1 MLHRS
6 PPRGSTSLSSKLAIC
21 CFLLRVSCSE
31 GLLSPQFKAASKSS
45 LALAADRVVVALTRE
60 EGKND
65 KLVQHIKRNPELDSQ
80 IDLLELPCI
89 EHAGGPDFEKLGE
102 TLLSQRWDYVAVTS
116 PEAARVVASAWDV
129 VRDNPLPVVAVG
141 KATEKTLQKFG
152 IPVTFTPSKA
162 TAKVLAQELEYKGE
176 GTTLLYLASVRAQ
189 DTLESGLMA
198 RGFAVTRLNTYDT
211 ITATWSE
218 EQKEKAKKVK
228 VACFASPSSI
238 KGWLSNTGD
247 NKDVMAACIGETSA
261 KACRGHSWSE
271 SQIFFPE
278 SPGLE
283 GWSNSIAE
291 SIKDLQNAVH
301 SYSK

>member
-1 MLHRS
+1 
-6 PPRGSTSLSSKLAIC
+6 
-21 CFLLRVSCSE
+21 LL
-31 GLLSPQFKAASKSS
+31 
-45 LALAADRVVVALTRE
+45 
-60 EGKND
+60 
-65 KLVQHIKRNPELDSQ
+65 
-80 IDLLELPCI
+80 CI
-89 EHAGGPDFEKLGE
+89 EHADGPDFEKLGE
-102 TLLSQRWDYVAVTS
+102 ALLSQRWDYVAVTS

-152 IPVTFTPSKA
+152 IPITPSKA
-162 TAKVLAQELEYKGE
+162 TAKVLAQELESKGE

-238 KGWLSNTGD
+238 KEWLSNTGD
-247 NKDVMAACIGETSA
+247 SKDVTAACIGETSA
-261 KACRGHSWSE
+261 NAYRGHSWSE
-271 SQIFFPE
+271 SQFSFPPKVPASRDGVIIKP
-278 SPGLE
+278 SPP
-283 GWSNSIAE
+283 
-291 SIKDLQNAVH
+291 
-301 SYSK
+301 